1 MKSIRVKPQQGDQR
15 AEKLHS
21 TWGGGGSH
29 GLPNSSRGKK
39 VSQDT
44 ERERGK
50 KKKERKKKSHIL
62 LSAASNVKCPE
73 INSTSGL
80 EM

>member
-21 TWGGGGSH
+21 TCGGGGSH

-39 VSQDT
+39 VSQDA
-44 ERERGK
+44 ERE
-50 KKKERKKKSHIL
+50 KERKKRSHIL

>member
-21 TWGGGGSH
+21 TWKGGGGSH

-39 VSQDT
+39 VSQDA
-44 ERERGK
+44 
-50 KKKERKKKSHIL
+50 ERKKKKKRSHIL

>member
-21 TWGGGGSH
+21 TWREEVGGSH

-39 VSQDT
+39 VSQDA
-44 ERERGK
+44 ERE
-50 KKKERKKKSHIL
+50 KEREKKD
-62 LSAASNVKCPE
+62 P
-73 INSTSGL
+73 TSCFQL
-80 EM
+80 PAM